1 MAQTGLLRPK
11 LQSKAPKRAGVHVN
25 SMKTMLLA
33 AYSGYF
39 TSVASENVVL
49 VMKIG
54 PEGDKLKKIVH
65 KNSTL
70 RPKLHFDATKRL
82 LEQYMSC
89 KSTLEPAKSQLLHF
103 GCF

>member
-1 MAQTGLLRPK
+1 MSCK
-11 LQSKAPKRAGVHVN
+11 IMLQAE
-25 SMKTMLLA
+25 
-33 AYSGYF
+33 YSGYF
-39 TSVASENVVL
+39 TSVASEMGTSSPKNRL
-49 VMKIG
+49 VFLKMESKG
-54 PEGDKLKKIVH
+54 PEGDKMQKVCA
-65 KNSTL
+65 KNSLL